1 MNDFK
6 RTDQTANRA
15 KVIVA
20 AIPAYNHLKKVIFEL
35 KKSDEFSQVFDIKFV
50 ITKVLAK
57 NFYTSKNRNYF

>member
-1 MNDFK
+1 M
-6 RTDQTANRA
+6 
-15 KVIVA
+15 IVA
-20 AIPAYNHLKKVIFEL
+20 ALPAYNHLKKVIFEL